1 MKFVNFFRSHAVIKQ
16 LLFVLVLFALLI
28 PVAIWDSNSQVKVR
42 FGSDTVSVKCDRYS
56 MSILYAD
63 IASAELTELAEPGE
77 PIADCRDDAII
88 LCGVWSN
95 EPWGEYTVV
104 ADPDATNCIK
114 LHLKDGRILVFSR
127 KNNNSTAEDFAELQG
142 FLK

>member
-63 IASAELTELAEPGE
+63 IASAELTELVEPGE
-77 PIADCRDDAII
+77 PIADCRDDDII

-104 ADPDATNCIK
+104 ADPDATSCIK

>member
-77 PIADCRDDAII
+77 PIADCRDDDII
-88 LCGVWSN
+88 LCGVWHN
-95 EPWGEYTVV
+95 EVWGEYTIV
-104 ADPDATNCIK
+104 ADADATNCVK
-114 LHLKDGRILVFSR
+114 LTLNDGRILIFNR
-127 KNNNSTAEDFAELQG
+127 KNNEATEKDFVELQS